1 MQKWIEGQSSLA
13 FESGRDLLDWVDST
27 AEFIGGNRS
36 DAIRTVLAHVREQF
50 GEDRVR
56 SETTG

>member
-1 MQKWIEGQSSLA
+1 MDRKTELISLRI
-13 FESGRDLLDWVDST
+13 SRDLLDWVDST

-56 SETTG
+56 SGTTG

>member
-1 MQKWIEGQSSLA
+1 MDRKTELISLRI
-13 FESGRDLLDWVDST
+13 SRDLLDWVDST

-50 GEDRVR
+50 GEDRVQSR
-56 SETTG
+56 TSR